1 MESTGEAIF
10 PGRTT
15 PQKEKRK
22 RRMTVYMNKFIS
34 GRGQET
40 EELQSNTLCV
50 FYGSQGGVGC
60 VKDVGEILK
69 VIKKDTRSAE

>member
-1 MESTGEAIF
+1 
-10 PGRTT
+10 
-15 PQKEKRK
+15 
-22 RRMTVYMNKFIS
+22 MNKFIS